1 MESINIEKTN
11 DTPKVVLDK
20 ENSVMEISERSLP
33 ENAIDFYK
41 PIIDWF
47 TEYSK
52 DPNPKTVIDFK
63 LEYFNTAS
71 AKQIA
76 KILLLLQNLAKNNDV
91 LVRWHYNKDDLD
103 MKASGVRYSKLV
115 KVDFEL
121 IEEEA

>member
-1 MESINIEKTN
+1 MEVINIEKTK
-11 DTPKVVLDK
+11 DTPKIILDK
-20 ENSVMEISERSLP
+20 DNSIFEISERSLP

-41 PIIDWF
+41 PVIDWF

-52 DPNPKTVIDFK
+52 NPNHETVVNFK

-76 KILLLLQNLAKNNDV
+76 KILLLLQNIAKNNNV
-91 LVRWHYNKDDLD
+91 LIKWHYQKDDLD

-115 KVDFEL
+115 KVNFEF
-121 IEEEA
+121 IEED